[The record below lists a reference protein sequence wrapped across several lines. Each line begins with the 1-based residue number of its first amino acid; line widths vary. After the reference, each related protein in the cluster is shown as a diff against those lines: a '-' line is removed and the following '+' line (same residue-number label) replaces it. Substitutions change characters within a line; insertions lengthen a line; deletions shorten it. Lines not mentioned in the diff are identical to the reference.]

1 MRTFSDDYAP
11 LVSTT
16 QKASDGHFSAVLP
29 VRVRVTAVDAS
40 AGRSDAEEVIRW
52 RLKPPPKEFTRL
64 VAPPASLLTE
74 FCRLRQP
81 DVSAQRIA
89 DFANSWGP
97 LGPRVAH
104 RYFPES
110 RPSVTRG
117 LEHVGLWRSVAE
129 ATRAIAILAVALRR
143 GEKGDADAWA
153 TIFASSRT
161 AAPKWADLSVRAR
174 RQVLTE
180 LLEDWLDLGGVGV
193 IADVDDVDPR
203 VAVVGLG
210 PLGGA
215 VALLALGIGS
225 RAGLGICSHP
235 DCREPFIPRQRADP
249 LKASFCSDHHR
260 TGPTLLHK
268 HRTRGLPKRLRNPD
282 YERTGPTLLS
292 K

>member
-1 MRTFSDDYAP
+1 M
-11 LVSTT
+11 
-16 QKASDGHFSAVLP
+16 LP
-29 VRVRVTAVDAS
+29 VRVRVTAVEAV

-64 VAPPASLLTE
+64 VAPPAALLTD
-74 FCRLRQP
+74 FCRLRQAG
-81 DVSAQRIA
+81 VSAQRIA
-89 DFANSWGP
+89 DFANDWGP
-97 LGPRVAH
+97 LGPRIAAH
-104 RYFPES
+104 YFPERRRS
-110 RPSVTRG
+110 NTRG
-117 LEHVGLWRSVAE
+117 VELVWLWRTVAE
-129 ATRAIAILAVALRR
+129 AIRAIAILAVALRR

-161 AAPKWADLSVRAR
+161 AAPKWADLSVKAR

-210 PLGGA
+210 PLGGV

-249 LKASFCSDHHR
+249 LKFSFCGDHHR
-260 TGPTLLHK
+260 TGPTLVWKHK
-268 HRTRGLPKRLRNPD
+268 KRGPPKRLRSPD
-282 YERTGPTLLS
+282 GRTGPTLLS